1 MNTTDATQ
9 QAAAEHEHEGHPFYP
24 HHILDEMMIVV
35 GLVGVVLT
43 LAILLPFH
51 LHDKADPMFTPPGIK
66 PEWYF
71 LPMYQAIK
79 YVPRTIGVIATGLV
93 FGLIVIWPFV
103 DALIDRLTRRRTL
116 FRVIGVVGILAAL
129 VFGGLGY
136 ISEREVTVFG
146 QEYHIDLKGV
156 PHRAGPHGATNPK
169 GETQPHAP
177 QSKS

>member
-1 MNTTDATQ
+1 MSSTDEQATAGTQ
-9 QAAAEHEHEGHPFYP
+9 HEHKGHPFYP

-35 GLVGVVLT
+35 MLVGVVLT

-51 LHDKADPMFTPPGIK
+51 LHEKADPMFTPPGIK

-71 LPMYQAIK
+71 LAMYQSIK

-103 DALIDRLTRRRTL
+103 DALLVRLFPRRAL
-116 FRVIGVVGILAAL
+116 FRLIGVIAVLAAL
-129 VFGGLGY
+129 FLGGLGH
-136 ISEREVTVFG
+136 ISERNVTVFG

-156 PHRAGPHGATNPK
+156 PHTIHK

-177 QSKS
+177 QSKP